1 MPTVSSPNVAA
12 ACQAAVTSIATDDAS
27 AKLTKKGCVIDP
39 ATGAVTITVRKDA
52 KTILADK
59 LSFTK
64 KYARVS
70 ATETNGPTAL

>member
-1 MPTVSSPNVAA
+1 MV
-12 ACQAAVTSIATDDAS
+12 
-27 AKLTKKGCVIDP
+27 DP

-64 KYARVS
+64 KFAKVS